1 VKSTVIIVSTTTTT
15 VTTMTLT
22 APTTSVAAVS
32 EPSTSKTVVT
42 SSTSP
47 TTGRRPIAAVASDDF
62 PTRRPCQPEKPY
74 NTDRKIKIQ
83 VPEPEP
89 LPRQP
94 EAVSRPP
101 EATPQV
107 QRHLKIID
115 HTKLA
120 NATLNYNISTDEISR
135 GFAQKYALREG
146 DHYALC
152 KDLRKMRL
160 AQKVLLL
167 KIRAK
172 FPVDCNTE
180 DRRQEYL
187 NYFEQES
194 LRTVSRQSDSDDDF
208 DIGKAT

>member
-1 VKSTVIIVSTTTTT
+1 
-15 VTTMTLT
+15 
-22 APTTSVAAVS
+22 
-32 EPSTSKTVVT
+32 VT
-42 SSTSP
+42 SSKSP
-47 TTGRRPIAAVASDDF
+47 TTGRRLIAAVVSDDF

-74 NTDRKIKIQ
+74 NTARKIKIP

-89 LPRQP
+89 LPRQQ
-94 EAVSRPP
+94 EAVSRRL

-115 HTKLA
+115 HKKLA
-120 NATLNYNISTDEISR
+120 TATLDYNISTDEISR

-146 DHYALC
+146 DRYALR

-167 KIRAK
+167 KMRAK
-172 FPVDCNTE
+172 FPVNCNTE

-187 NYFEQES
+187 DYFEQES
-194 LRTVSRQSDSDDDF
+194 LRSVSRQSDSEDDF
-208 DIGKAT
+208 DIGKAV